1 MASDSSDDDCKFDF
15 AGLRKKKKKIAATR
29 LAATSPESKKHK
41 RVEVAK
47 PVIDEVSLVVEADKP
62 EDALKV
68 LLEEA
73 KAGKFRENPTQED
86 DDIEEIIEEVIEEEP
101 IAKRSRK
108 ATKKTMEMLET
119 SNGDE

>member
-1 MASDSSDDDCKFDF
+1 MASDGSDDDCKFDF

-41 RVEVAK
+41 RVEVSK
-47 PVIDEVSLVVEADKP
+47 PVIDEVALTVEADKP

-73 KAGKFRENPTQED
+73 KAGKFRENSTQED
-86 DDIEEIIEEVIEEEP
+86 DDIEVIVEEP
-101 IAKRSRK
+101 TAKRPRRTTRK
-108 ATKKTMEMLET
+108 KVQIPET
-119 SNGDE
+119 NDDDE

>member
-15 AGLRKKKKKIAATR
+15 AGLRKKKKKVTATR
-29 LAATSPESKKHK
+29 LAVTSPGSKKHK

-47 PVIDEVSLVVEADKP
+47 PVIDEVPIVVEADKP

-86 DDIEEIIEEVIEEEP
+86 DEIEEIIEEVIEEEP
-101 IAKRSRK
+101 IAKRSRR
-108 ATKKTMEMLET
+108 ATRETTRMLEV
-119 SNGDE
+119 NDGDE